1 MEREGGGEG
10 GGWRGKGEKG
20 RDREGRE
27 KWRGEV
33 SVDNVRE

>member
-10 GGWRGKGEKG
+10 REKRGGIERGGRKGEG
-20 RDREGRE
+20 
-27 KWRGEV
+27 WRGEV